1 MFAID
6 VYSWSFCS
14 LLFHSFFF
22 PTYEVQVVVVVQ
34 LEGEGEG
41 EEEGGGGGEHNLQM
55 TTMNQCEFHA

>member
-1 MFAID
+1 MSIHGRSVHCYFT
-6 VYSWSFCS
+6 
-14 LLFHSFFF
+14 HFF

-55 TTMNQCEFHA
+55 ATMNQCEFHA

>member
-14 LLFHSFFF
+14 LLFHSFFS

-41 EEEGGGGGEHNLQM
+41 EHNLQM
-55 TTMNQCEFHA
+55 ATMDQCEFHA